1 MGQRCSSCGSSS
13 IAAKTPL
20 AAESGANVSV
30 ETVPAADDVELNDV
44 NSDEQQAPA
53 PASDEAAAAAEKDD
67 AANQRKLF
75 KTVLAPASGV
85 EGGYSKEEAK
95 IAKALLAKKAKGSA
109 PATPVKTASGQAGPC
124 DSVLEAVRRIKK
136 YHDVGELGAKKL
148 VVEVKAQFPE
158 LLEAGVKVGAKEVRD
173 AIAALSEGGLDTP
186 QQAPAPASDEAA
198 EKDDEAIQRK
208 LFKTV
213 LAPASGV
220 EGGYSKE
227 EAKIAKALL
236 AKKAKGSALAEFE
249 ADEAEYAAED
259 AAAVRFHAK
268 DDGIVCQ
275 RNAYHDAFSLLERI

>member
-109 PATPVKTASGQAGPC
+109 
-124 DSVLEAVRRIKK
+124 
-136 YHDVGELGAKKL
+136 
-148 VVEVKAQFPE
+148 
-158 LLEAGVKVGAKEVRD
+158 
-173 AIAALSEGGLDTP
+173 
-186 QQAPAPASDEAA
+186 
-198 EKDDEAIQRK
+198 
-208 LFKTV
+208 
-213 LAPASGV
+213 
-220 EGGYSKE
+220 
-227 EAKIAKALL
+227 
-236 AKKAKGSALAEFE
+236 LAEFE